1 MRVIALIPAAGH
13 GRRMGHEQPK
23 VFLPLEGT
31 PLLVHTLRRFEAC
44 PQVHEVF
51 PIVSKDWKAYCEQ
64 QIIRPFGFTKV
75 AQVLAGGP
83 ARQDSVYNGL
93 RAVEGRADWV
103 IIHDGARPFVS
114 EDLITLTLEES
125 RRWGAA
131 AAALPAS
138 DTIKV
143 VSSQQEVL
151 QTLDRSQLWI
161 TQTPQSFAYP
171 LLWKAHEAARGDG
184 FYGTDDA
191 SLVERQRIPV
201 RLVKGSTF
209 NLKITT
215 AEDLVMAEALWRI
228 FQEKGFD
235 GKSMNFIRR
244 R

>member
-1 MRVIALIPAAGH
+1 MRVIALIPAAGR

-23 VFLPLEGT
+23 VFLPLKGT

-51 PIVSKDWKAYCEQ
+51 PIVSKDWTAYCEEE
-64 QIIRPFGFTKV
+64 IIRPFGFTKV
-75 AQVLAGGP
+75 PQVLAGGP
-83 ARQDSVYNGL
+83 TRQDSVYEGL
-93 RAVEGRADWV
+93 RAVEGKADWV
-103 IIHDGARPFVS
+103 MIHDGARPFVP
-114 EDLITLTLEES
+114 EELIRLTLEEG
-125 RRWGAA
+125 RRWEAV

-143 VSSQQEVL
+143 ASSKQEVL

-161 TQTPQSFAYP
+161 TQTPQAFAYR
-171 LLWKAHEAARGDG
+171 LLWRAHEAARRDG

-191 SLVERQRIPV
+191 SLVERQGVPV
-201 RLVKGSTF
+201 RLVKGSRF

-215 AEDLVMAEALWRI
+215 AEDLLVAEALWRI

-235 GKSMNFIRR
+235 GKSIDFIQKL
-244 R
+244 